1 MRINAVDCVK
11 NRTNFKSFFTPKEPS
26 QRQKEI
32 DDFVNYMAFQDYM
45 SRQNQDKFDIFES
58 DDDSDEDDNYNP
70 FKN

>member
-1 MRINAVDCVK
+1 MRINAVNFLTHK
-11 NRTNFKSFFTPKEPS
+11 TNFKSFFDPKEVS

-45 SRQNQDKFDIFES
+45 NSQNQDSFDIFES

-70 FKN
+70 FKY